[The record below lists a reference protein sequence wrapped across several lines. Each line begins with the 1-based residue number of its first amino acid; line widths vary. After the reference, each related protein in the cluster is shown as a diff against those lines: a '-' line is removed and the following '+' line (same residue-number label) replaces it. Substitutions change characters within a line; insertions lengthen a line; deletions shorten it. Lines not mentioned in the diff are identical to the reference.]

1 MIFKRKPLGLQARF
15 MVLASVG
22 VLMLAAATFALISWF
37 EFANLEEKLRAF
49 SENEL
54 KSLTALVDSAME
66 HRLKD
71 PENVAIKVFDG
82 WFEIRNKEYPG
93 KLWSVWNPKLITYMA
108 NTAPD
113 QAAKVPLDSTDQETL
128 RTGKPIGRLVE
139 GSYRYSLP
147 IILGKTSGT
156 RKEVCKACHVDAVA
170 NKEGDVIAVFS
181 SSIST
186 AKDFAALRKL
196 LILMASGTIV
206 AVLFVLLGIRLTF
219 GRVITLRLTRMTHTM
234 RRLAEGEKAI
244 EVPVQD
250 RADEIGEMAEA
261 VQVFKDNMIEADRL
275 RAEQNDA
282 KRHVAQQR
290 KAELHK
296 LADEFDMAIGS
307 IVNVASSAASKLET
321 TATILTK
328 TAATNQQ
335 RSSAVAA
342 ASEEA
347 AMSVQSVA
355 FASEEMAASVKEI
368 DRQVQESSKISNEA
382 VEQARKTNT
391 RIAELSQAAQ
401 RIGDVVKLVTAV
413 AEQTNLLALN
423 ATIEAA
429 RAGSAGRGF
438 AVVAQEVKALAAQTA
453 KATGEIASQISSMQA
468 ATQDSVSSIKE
479 ITATIHRISEIATLI
494 AASVVEQGGAT
505 LSISRSA
512 QQVADLTSTVAGN
525 ITEVSH
531 GVSKTDAA
539 STEVLTSAQAL
550 SKESAHLRAEV
561 GKFLSTVRAA

>member
-22 VLMLAAATFALISWF
+22 MLTLTAATFALISWF

-49 SENEL
+49 SKNEL

-82 WFEIRNKEYPG
+82 WFAIRNKEYPG
-93 KLWSVWNPKLITYMA
+93 QLWSVWGPKLITYMA

-113 QAAKVPLDSTDQETL
+113 HAAKVPLDSIDQEAM
-128 RTGKPIGRLVE
+128 RTGKPIGRFVE

-156 RKEVCKACHVDAVA
+156 RKEVCKTCHVDAVG

-196 LILMASGTIV
+196 LLLMAAGTIV

-219 GRVITLRLTRMTHTM
+219 GRVITRRLTRMTETM
-234 RRLAEGEKAI
+234 RRLAEGDKAI
-244 EVPVQD
+244 EIPAQD

-275 RAEQNDA
+275 RAEQNEA
-282 KRHVAQQR
+282 KRQVAEQR

-296 LADEFDMAIGS
+296 LADEFDTAIGG
-307 IVNVASSAASKLET
+307 IVNVVSSAASKLET

-335 RSSAVAA
+335 LSSTVAA

-347 AMSVQSVA
+347 AMSVKSVA
-355 FASEEMAASVKEI
+355 FASEEMAASVNEI

-382 VEQARKTNT
+382 VEQARKTNAK
-391 RIAELSQAAQ
+391 IAELSQAAQ

-429 RAGSAGRGF
+429 RAGKAGRGF
-438 AVVAQEVKALAAQTA
+438 AVVAQEVKALATQTA

-505 LSISRSA
+505 QSISRSA
-512 QQVADLTSTVAGN
+512 QQVADLTATVAGN

-531 GVSKTDAA
+531 GVSKTDTA
-539 STEVLTSAQAL
+539 STQVLTSAQAL
-550 SKESAHLRAEV
+550 SKESAHLRVEV